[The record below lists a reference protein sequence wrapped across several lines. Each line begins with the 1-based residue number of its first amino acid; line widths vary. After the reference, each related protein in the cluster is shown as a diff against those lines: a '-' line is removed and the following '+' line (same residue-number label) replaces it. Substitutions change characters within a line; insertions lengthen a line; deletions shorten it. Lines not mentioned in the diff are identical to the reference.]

1 MMTGV
6 VLFTALLSP
15 VAAQTTAEEEIARCA
30 AHEDRDARITCL
42 EAALEAGAPAG
53 GEGATA
59 VAAEPSGAGDDEAA
73 PAPLSG
79 KRDAVPA
86 TVPDA
91 VGTADRQ
98 TTDAAADREPERVGL
113 DALGLERVE
122 EGANEGARYTA
133 TVVAFDVVGYRRL
146 LVELENGQVWRQIDG
161 DRRDVSRGLRGE
173 ETFEVELWQ
182 TGLGGY
188 RMKIG
193 PLDRT
198 IRVDRVR

>member
-1 MMTGV
+1 M
-6 VLFTALLSP
+6 LFAALRSP
-15 VAAQTTAEEEIARCA
+15 VAAQTTAEQVIARCA
-30 AHEDRDARITCL
+30 LHEDRNARITCL

-53 GEGATA
+53 GEGA
-59 VAAEPSGAGDDEAA
+59 AEPFSIGDEEAA
-73 PAPLSG
+73 PSPLSG

-86 TVPDA
+86 TAPDTL
-91 VGTADRQ
+91 GTADRQ
-98 TTDAAADREPERVGL
+98 ATGASADREPERAGL

-122 EGANEGARYTA
+122 ETANEGARYTA